1 MTCPEWELEIAG
13 ESERP
18 ELVAHLAGCEHCSA
32 FAREIEQDRATLA
45 SLAPPTA
52 ALGQV
57 RVRVMSEL
65 HSRRRRSAYLWW
77 AAAAA
82 CLGALSFGLLLRPSA
97 PENLGVVIAAP
108 KAPDSALAPVRIAPH
123 PHRPRAGAAL
133 ARSAPQPIII
143 KMLTDDPNIVIIW
156 LVDQKGDSL

>member
-13 ESERP
+13 ESDGP
-18 ELVAHLAGCEHCSA
+18 ELTAHLAGCEHCRA
-32 FAREIEQDRATLA
+32 FARELEEDRAALA
-45 SLAPPTA
+45 SLAPPATA
-52 ALGQV
+52 LHEV

-65 HSRRRRSAYLWW
+65 HARRRRMAYLWW

-82 CLGALSFGLLLRPSA
+82 CLAALSFGLLLRPRA
-97 PENLGVVIAAP
+97 PENLAVAIAVP
-108 KAPDSALAPVRIAPH
+108 KAPQAALAPVRLAP
-123 PHRPRAGAAL
+123 RPYRTRTRAAL
-133 ARSAPQPIII
+133 ARSAPEPIVI